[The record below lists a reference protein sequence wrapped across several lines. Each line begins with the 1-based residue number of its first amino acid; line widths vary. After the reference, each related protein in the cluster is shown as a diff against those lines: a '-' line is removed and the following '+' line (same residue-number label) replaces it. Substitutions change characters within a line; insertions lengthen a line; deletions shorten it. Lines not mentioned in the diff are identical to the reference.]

1 MPKIKVGKM
10 SRRLGIGLTEKGQR
24 ILERRPYGPGQHGPN
39 LRRPKQSEYAR
50 QLLEKQKLRF
60 LYGLRERQFK
70 NIFVKAR
77 SSSGPTGTNLINLL
91 ERRLDNVIYR
101 AGFAK
106 TRAQARQLVGHGHF
120 TVEGRKTNIPSYRV
134 RPGELISVRTQSREA
149 DFFKD
154 LAASGQ
160 LEIERGLT
168 WIAVDAQDLSL
179 RITAQPA
186 LEDGEQRVDL
196 QAVIEFYNR

>member
-1 MPKIKVGKM
+1 M